1 MRISGKLIEIQNAP
15 PQLETDAR
23 GAVGR
28 APLAALL
35 LYSMPSSPTLR
46 CHRAAKARD
55 GLDNFGA
62 EAPPICQHVPAGAL
76 ACRMDAHIK

>member
-1 MRISGKLIEIQNAP
+1 MDS
-15 PQLETDAR
+15 DAKTIA
-23 GAVGR
+23 GAGFSDMKRLCALVANYLKYRTPTTVGDRRSWRSGR

-62 EAPPICQHVPAGAL
+62 
-76 ACRMDAHIK
+76 